1 MLINRR
7 LGNSVVSSQEN
18 GLPLFRFAGGGLTGD
33 RVALEIGQQRRM
45 LLPLSQS
52 LIEFGGMR

>member
-45 LLPLSQS
+45 LPLSQS